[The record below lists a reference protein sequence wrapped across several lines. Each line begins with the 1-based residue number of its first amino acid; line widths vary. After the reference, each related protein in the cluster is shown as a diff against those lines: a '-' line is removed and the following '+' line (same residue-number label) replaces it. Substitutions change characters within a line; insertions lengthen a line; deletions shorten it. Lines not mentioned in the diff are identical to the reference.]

1 MVFAFPLVLRPLT
14 ASKCKQCSI
23 WLKAYQA
30 LARSSTNGLSSSAG
44 MGKRE
49 RLGVQCGAKEVPG
62 MPWIHTVPEDE
73 ADGLLRREYD
83 AALKRAGKIFHIV
96 SIQSLRP
103 RVLRASIA
111 LYQALMIEE
120 GELPR
125 WTRELL
131 AVVVSRTN
139 ECHY

>member
-1 MVFAFPLVLRPLT
+1 MVFAFSLGLQPQARIKMRAVQHLVESLPGIGKIVNERPER
-14 ASKCKQCSI
+14 CRDR
-23 WLKAYQA
+23 QA
-30 LARSSTNGLSSSAG
+30 WAP
-44 MGKRE
+44 
-49 RLGVQCGAKEVPG
+49 GVQCGAKEVAD

-83 AALKRAGKIFHIV
+83 AALKRAGKIFHII